1 MEKIIL
7 LFVTK
12 CKIITESHSTHHQ
25 ELENIFL
32 YFWCLTTLQLDII
45 KALCILYL
53 LEKFYIVLLEI
64 FKIK

>member
-12 CKIITESHSTHHQ
+12 YKIITESHSTHHQ

-45 KALCILYL
+45 KALCILY
-53 LEKFYIVLLEI
+53 
-64 FKIK
+64 